1 MILMAG
7 KTSGDSSRR
16 VPGIIF
22 PVIQDSFTTQG
33 LARHKPRPGPIP
45 PRRPAQL
52 ARTRSAA
59 LPDSSNPALTS
70 LEFGEASLTAARI
83 GEAPK

>member
-1 MILMAG
+1 MIVMAC

-22 PVIQDSFTTQG
+22 RVIQDSFTTQG
-33 LARHKPRPGPIP
+33 FASKAPPEIP
-45 PRRPAQL
+45 PAPAGRL

-59 LPDSSNPALTS
+59 LPCSSKAALTS
-70 LEFGEASLTAARI
+70 LEFGEASLTALRFD
-83 GEAPK
+83 EAPK

>member
-1 MILMAG
+1 MIVMAC

-33 LARHKPRPGPIP
+33 LASKARSGPLPPLRPVRAQQPRPAEMEVGTG
-45 PRRPAQL
+45 L
-52 ARTRSAA
+52 AN
-59 LPDSSNPALTS
+59 LHQH
-70 LEFGEASLTAARI
+70 
-83 GEAPK
+83 

>member
-33 LARHKPRPGPIP
+33 LARHKPPSGTDSSATAGPIGADAVG
-45 PRRPAQL
+45 RF
-52 ARTRSAA
+52 TRFFESRLNIA
-59 LPDSSNPALTS
+59 
-70 LEFGEASLTAARI
+70 
-83 GEAPK
+83 

>member
-1 MILMAG
+1 MIVMAC

-16 VPGIIF
+16 VPGIILR
-22 PVIQDSFTTQG
+22 VIQDSFTTQG
-33 LARHKPRPGPIP
+33 LLSKAPPGIP

-59 LPDSSNPALTS
+59 LPGSSKPTLTS
-70 LEFGEASLTAARI
+70 LEFGEASLTAPPFD
-83 GEAPK
+83 EAPK

>member
-1 MILMAG
+1 MILMACE
-7 KTSGDSSRR
+7 TSGDSSRR

-22 PVIQDSFTTQG
+22 PMIQDSFTTQG
-33 LARHKPRPGPIP
+33 LASKVLSGR
-45 PRRPAQL
+45 
-52 ARTRSAA
+52 
-59 LPDSSNPALTS
+59 DSSATAGPVGAGAVGRFTDSSKPALTS

>member
-1 MILMAG
+1 MILMAC

-33 LARHKPRPGPIP
+33 LASKARPGFPRYGRPSWRGRGRPRYPI
-45 PRRPAQL
+45 L
-52 ARTRSAA
+52 
-59 LPDSSNPALTS
+59 
-70 LEFGEASLTAARI
+70 RI
-83 GEAPK
+83 PS